1 MTKVTW
7 KPGTMEYPLP
17 PVMVSCG
24 SMDKPN
30 VMTAAWTGIVSSE
43 PPMTYVS
50 IRPSRYSNEIIRQS
64 GEFVINLTTLPLIT
78 AADFCGVKSGRDID
92 KFKEMNLTALPCAK
106 VSCPQIAESPVSLE
120 CKVVNITNYG
130 SHDMFLAEIVAV
142 DVNDKYLDQDGKL
155 WLEKAG
161 LIAYAHNYYYTLGR
175 NVGFFGF
182 SVCRSALKA
191 RERMKNVVVEV
202 REPKISP
209 TTTGDK
215 FARKKWNA
223 GNGGGK
229 KRGGKFSHG
238 RDKFEK
244 NRQMHFDDA
253 GSNKNRKKTTGT
265 SENNFDRRPRRM
277 MDKRR

>member
-92 KFKEMNLTALPCAK
+92 KFK
-106 VSCPQIAESPVSLE
+106 
-120 CKVVNITNYG
+120 
-130 SHDMFLAEIVAV
+130 
-142 DVNDKYLDQDGKL
+142 
-155 WLEKAG
+155 
-161 LIAYAHNYYYTLGR
+161 
-175 NVGFFGF
+175 
-182 SVCRSALKA
+182 
-191 RERMKNVVVEV
+191 
-202 REPKISP
+202 
-209 TTTGDK
+209 
-215 FARKKWNA
+215 
-223 GNGGGK
+223 
-229 KRGGKFSHG
+229 
-238 RDKFEK
+238 
-244 NRQMHFDDA
+244 
-253 GSNKNRKKTTGT
+253 
-265 SENNFDRRPRRM
+265 
-277 MDKRR
+277 